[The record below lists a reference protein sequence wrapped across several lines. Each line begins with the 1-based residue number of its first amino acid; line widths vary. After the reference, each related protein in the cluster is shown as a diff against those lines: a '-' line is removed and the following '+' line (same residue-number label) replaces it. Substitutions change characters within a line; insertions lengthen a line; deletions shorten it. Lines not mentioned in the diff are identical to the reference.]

1 MSEDLE
7 ETLAELG
14 PKYRA
19 LVGRMRSAFPEER
32 SASPSRRLSPFRRFA
47 PAAVLAASL
56 AVALA
61 LSAVFS
67 GGGTRSCGAGRDY
80 LLAYGGAD
88 AVGEILR
95 TQGADGSWK
104 NDFITRQN
112 AAALKGVA
120 GAEAAY
126 LRALRY
132 LRAKG
137 LRPLSDEELAGR
149 AAAAGCGARDAG

>member
-14 PKYRA
+14 PEYRA

-32 SASPSRRLSPFRRFA
+32 FAAPSRRLSPFRRLA

-56 AVALA
+56 AVAIA
-61 LSAVFS
+61 LYSVFS
-67 GGGTRSCGAGRDY
+67 GGVIRSRGVWRDY
-80 LLAYGGAD
+80 LLAYGGAG
-88 AVGEILR
+88 AVDEIVR

-120 GAEAAY
+120 GAETAY

-149 AAAAGCGARDAG
+149 AAAAGCGA